1 MKKTLIKNA
10 IIVNEDKSLK
20 GYVIIENDII
30 KDIVYREEKIEE
42 NDFDEIIDADGNY
55 LMPGV
60 IDDHVHF
67 RDPGLTHK
75 ADMNSESKAA
85 VAGGVTSFMDMPNTS
100 PQTTTIEA
108 LENKFGD
115 AATKSLINYSFYFGA
130 TNSNISLLP
139 SLDRKNICGI
149 KLFMGASTG
158 NMLVDRMDLL
168 AAVFKNANMI
178 VATHC
183 EEQSIISKNTSLF
196 REKFGEDLDIKY
208 HPLIRSEEACY
219 HSSQLAVKLATEA
232 DARLHILHISTKK
245 ELSLLS
251 DKPINEKM
259 ITAEVC
265 IPHLMFCDEDYAIE
279 GSRIKCNPAIKGI
292 DDREALRT
300 ALSTDIIDV
309 IGTDHAPHLLKEK
322 EGGALK
328 AVSGMPMIQFSLIS
342 MMELYHKGYISI
354 TQLVRK
360 MCHNPADLYNIE
372 KRGYIRKG
380 YKADLVIVNPNF
392 SHIINNGDILSKC
405 GWSPMEG
412 HTFRSKV
419 EKTFVNGTLVYS
431 DNRIN
436 ENYRGEALTFTR

>member
-108 LENKFGD
+108 LENKFED